1 MKIDISKLISIAWMI
16 LIIIILF
23 LILRDV
29 NYIMQLV
36 HAYVSMAV
44 EIARH

>member
-1 MKIDISKLISIAWMI
+1 MKIDISKLISIAWMV
-16 LIIIILF
+16 LMAVILF
-23 LILRDV
+23 LIFRDI

-36 HAYVSMAV
+36 HAYISMAV

>member
-1 MKIDISKLISIAWMI
+1 MKIDISKLISITWMI
-16 LIIIILF
+16 LTIVVLF
-23 LILRDV
+23 LIFRDV
-29 NYIMQLV
+29 NYMMQLI